1 MIKLYAILY
10 VVYDKVVFIMNNYC
24 RNCGEKLTNSSICE
38 KCDTK
43 VLKNRVGEL
52 DRVLAKKYIMI
63 FFTMLILYFISYFI
77 ISNAFMIP
85 GAYVLNTLLINLLPL
100 ALIVFVIFA
109 KSKLKYSIF
118 FNIVFWIMLLV
129 IILFII
135 FVLFTLISCEYK
147 F

>member
-1 MIKLYAILY
+1 
-10 VVYDKVVFIMNNYC
+10 MNNYC

-77 ISNAFMIP
+77 ISNALMIP

-100 ALIVFVIFA
+100 VLIVFVIFA